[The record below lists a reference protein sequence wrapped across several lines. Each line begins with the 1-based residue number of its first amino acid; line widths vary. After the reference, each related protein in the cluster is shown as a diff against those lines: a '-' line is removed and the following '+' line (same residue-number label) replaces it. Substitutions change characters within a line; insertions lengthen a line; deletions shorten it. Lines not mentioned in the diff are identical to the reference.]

1 MPLSSDNIKA
11 IFDAL
16 EDDEDKAD
24 YTGSELNTLEVF
36 DAGDDVDLPPPR
48 GLLLGGN
55 QFARGFLSSLIA
67 PGAVGK
73 TSLRNAQFVS
83 LASGRAL
90 TGQHIFRRC
99 RVLMLSLEDGVV
111 EIRRRI
117 LACRLHHRVELDE
130 IKDWLFYA
138 APKGLRLAELHR
150 GSIKIGSL
158 RDQLRIQIEK
168 LQPDI
173 VSLDPLVKAHS
184 LDENNNGQMD
194 FLGDLLASLAEDY
207 DIAVEV
213 PHHARN
219 GLTSPGDVDSGR
231 GASAIANAARL
242 VFTLTQMS
250 EDEAK
255 LFGID
260 PIDRRQYLRL
270 DNAKVNIA
278 RPSLKATWFK
288 LVSINLDNRT
298 DEYPYGDEVQTV
310 EPWSPPELW
319 KNVSSVTLNAILTE
333 IDAGLPDGQRYSDSA
348 TAGDDKAAWRVV
360 QKHCHDH
367 TEGQC
372 REIIKAW
379 VKNGLLVSETY
390 YNKVER
396 KDRKGLRV
404 DNTKRPT

>member
-16 EDDEDKAD
+16 DDDEDKAD

-48 GLLLGGN
+48 GL
-55 QFARGFLSSLIA
+55 
-67 PGAVGK
+67 
-73 TSLRNAQFVS
+73 
-83 LASGRAL
+83 
-90 TGQHIFRRC
+90 
-99 RVLMLSLEDGVV
+99 
-111 EIRRRI
+111 
-117 LACRLHHRVELDE
+117 CRLHRRVELDE

-250 EDEAK
+250 GQA
-255 LFGID
+255 L
-260 PIDRRQYLRL
+260 
-270 DNAKVNIA
+270 
-278 RPSLKATWFK
+278 W
-288 LVSINLDNRT
+288 NR
-298 DEYPYGDEVQTV
+298 
-310 EPWSPPELW
+310 
-319 KNVSSVTLNAILTE
+319 
-333 IDAGLPDGQRYSDSA
+333 SD
-348 TAGDDKAAWRVV
+348 
-360 QKHCHDH
+360 
-367 TEGQC
+367 
-372 REIIKAW
+372 
-379 VKNGLLVSETY
+379 
-390 YNKVER
+390 
-396 KDRKGLRV
+396 
-404 DNTKRPT
+404 